1 MSAPIVF
8 APFFKFHA
16 VLFVDFHDIEQQ
28 DIMRDA
34 VKEFRHQC
42 QVYRQTQ
49 PAVCCFIVPSTDTR
63 ILTTLGVDMW
73 TGLDDEVVER
83 KGRDSSASSIFPA
96 LMITEKSLGLGI
108 RRFFLDPSAKNKN
121 HAFQNFFEAVLSKK
135 EAKMQL
141 KSSSSFT
148 QNQTNSHGVHILSGE
163 TINEFVAKEGKQKLV
178 LFYSPTCGHCKRL
191 NIAWNALGDL
201 IRFLGWNENLVLGR
215 LDVTANEYYIQGTT
229 VYWLPD
235 ILYFGSSYKTPIR
248 YDAGEVGGV
257 SDPLDIISWWLDVA
271 DDKVDETSYL
281 RDLKKRE
288 NDFK

>member
-1 MSAPIVF
+1 M
-8 APFFKFHA
+8 
-16 VLFVDFHDIEQQ
+16 
-28 DIMRDA
+28 
-34 VKEFRHQC
+34 
-42 QVYRQTQ
+42 
-49 PAVCCFIVPSTDTR
+49 
-63 ILTTLGVDMW
+63 
-73 TGLDDEVVER
+73 
-83 KGRDSSASSIFPA
+83 
-96 LMITEKSLGLGI
+96 
-108 RRFFLDPSAKNKN
+108 
-121 HAFQNFFEAVLSKK
+121 
-135 EAKMQL
+135 
-141 KSSSSFT
+141 
-148 QNQTNSHGVHILSGE
+148 
-163 TINEFVAKEGKQKLV
+163 V

-271 DDKVDETSYL
+271 DDNVDETSYL